1 MSNGNSEFTHITGNI
16 YLVRSQAGYEKAL
29 KHWETFID
37 GGGLDQ
43 LTGFPVSF
51 PSLITIN
58 SKYRGY
64 VFAEVEAISFND
76 LSAAMNKFEQSN
88 KKGNPNE

>member
-1 MSNGNSEFTHITGNI
+1 MSVDFTHISGNM
-16 YLVRSQAGYEKAL
+16 YLVRSQEGYEKAL

-64 VFAEVEAISFND
+64 LFAEVEAITFTD
-76 LSAAMNKFEQSN
+76 LKEAMNKFDQSD
-88 KKGNPNE
+88 KKGNPNV